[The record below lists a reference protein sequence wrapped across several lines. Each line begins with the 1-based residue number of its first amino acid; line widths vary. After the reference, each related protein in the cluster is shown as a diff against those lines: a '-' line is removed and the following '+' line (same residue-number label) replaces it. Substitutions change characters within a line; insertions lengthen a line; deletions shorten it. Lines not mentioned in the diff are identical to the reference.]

1 MPGVNRPA
9 SFVLVLLAAAAFVWW
24 LLSSAPEGV
33 SESPVSASAGK
44 SAQEGGGGTAASEP
58 RAALLIGADSSSQA
72 SSPASSREG
81 KASRAETTA
90 APVSRA
96 PGGAVFQAPDP
107 GAKTLDAWHRALP
120 EERSTVLAGLQP
132 AEASALDRFSGM
144 WSASAAAYADSLRLE
159 APTALGPAFRNF
171 AAAFAHGGLEELAN
185 ALSRSPDRGPAWRV
199 WEEALA
205 ARALREQAYAL
216 AGRSYG
222 RLIPG
227 MLAAGY
233 KRERVLALKDAVAEL
248 GDRARDF
255 LPYEEYPVV
264 SGDSLIRI
272 RGKFQTKGVNVQPG
286 WIVLFNHKRNT
297 TIRLKEKLKIP
308 TTPLRVEVWRDAR
321 IEVVFAGEV
330 PVRLYSVSVGKQTRD
345 TETPLGS
352 FTVGIHEPEP
362 VFWRQDA
369 PALPF
374 GHPDNPLGT
383 RWLGFKEETSYGFHG
398 TNSEATIGGFETLG
412 CIRMHNRD
420 VEELYSLLPDGAR
433 IVIHP

>member
-1 MPGVNRPA
+1 MNRPA
-9 SFVLVLLAAAAFVWW
+9 SFALVLLAATAFVWW
-24 LLSSAPEGV
+24 LLSSAPEG
-33 SESPVSASAGK
+33 AAGDR
-44 SAQEGGGGTAASEP
+44 APEPAARTAVPQP
-58 RAALLIGADSSSQA
+58 RAALLVQSP
-72 SSPASSREG
+72 SSPRPSSPEPR
-81 KASRAETTA
+81 KVTPAPRAGTLPSAEA
-90 APVSRA
+90 AVQEEAGGRVS
-96 PGGAVFQAPDP
+96 DP

-120 EERSTVLAGLQP
+120 EERATVLAGLQP

-159 APTALGPAFRNF
+159 APTALGPAFRDF
-171 AAAFAHGGLEELAN
+171 AKAFAHGGLEELAG

-233 KRERVLALKDAVAEL
+233 QRERVLELKDAVAEL

-255 LPYEEYPVV
+255 LPYEEYEVV
-264 SGDSLIRI
+264 SGDNLIRI
-272 RGKFQTKGVNVQPG
+272 RQKFLARGIRLQPG
-286 WIVLFNHKRNT
+286 WVVLFNHKHST

-321 IEVVFAGEV
+321 VAGVFTGEV

-345 TETPLGS
+345 AETPLGS
-352 FTVGIHEPEP
+352 FTLGIHEPEP

-374 GHPDNPLGT
+374 GHPENPLGT

-398 TNSEATIGGFETLG
+398 TNSEDTIGSFETLG
-412 CIRMHNRD
+412 CIRMHNKD